1 MLGAPMNAATKRL
14 AGRSY
19 SSNGAA
25 ACSITPRFMTTTRSA
40 IVIASTW
47 SWVT

>member
-1 MLGAPMNAATKRL
+1 MNPATNSV

-19 SSNGAA
+19 SVSGVPC
-25 ACSITPRFMTTTRSA
+25 CSIRPPFMTMIRSA